1 MFWLSPACVYS
12 TFNSNSGFPVNHKAL
27 SLTVQAGAGSQGEQP
42 LSAAAV
48 RLPAE
53 MPIFLD
59 SKETKSVPCSP
70 PLLLFPLLS
79 LGALET
85 LGL

>member
-12 TFNSNSGFPVNHKAL
+12 TFNSNSGFPVNHKPL
-27 SLTVQAGAGSQGEQP
+27 SLTIQAGAGSQGEQP

-48 RLPAE
+48 